1 METKVDFPKYI
12 IENFSNELDKKFM
25 EITDIF
31 TKSMLKVRETYSFN
45 IYSKGLA
52 LKEVEHDINDFIS
65 KYEIKKYK
73 NNQRLFEYDVPF
85 SLIGEWRELITQKRT
100 ATISD
105 KSNSEALF
113 TLTHSRF
120 ESIIE
125 KLLDVYYKTFP
136 NANTKKIENFTLEN
150 LKEFSSILE
159 IGQYFHEQMVSQKIH
174 EPKKKLFL
182 WMKDK
187 VGLDI
192 DKKEYQLFELLYG
205 MRNCIVHHDSI
216 FDSRTAKLSKSW
228 IKGNQFLV
236 TSDIFYENWDCLF
249 RLGHNMII
257 SIWNNMGKSES
268 IFYLSSKHYMNWTEY
283 IDSSSMLNIVQYL
296 LYSKM
301 KRNVDDEI
309 ALKLHYCQMLKE
321 IEENYLEILDEIEWT
336 TKSEKYLI
344 IKYGI
349 LDDID
354 RVFECMKG
362 FKKNST
368 IEFSRQKIPL
378 KLLLGFPYFN
388 GVIDSPR
395 FFNIYNEIFGKKA
408 YKDFIINFQTGND
421 LSYLN

>member
-174 EPKKKLFL
+174 EPKKKLF
-182 WMKDK
+182 
-187 VGLDI
+187 
-192 DKKEYQLFELLYG
+192 
-205 MRNCIVHHDSI
+205 
-216 FDSRTAKLSKSW
+216 
-228 IKGNQFLV
+228 
-236 TSDIFYENWDCLF
+236 
-249 RLGHNMII
+249 
-257 SIWNNMGKSES
+257 
-268 IFYLSSKHYMNWTEY
+268 
-283 IDSSSMLNIVQYL
+283 
-296 LYSKM
+296 
-301 KRNVDDEI
+301 
-309 ALKLHYCQMLKE
+309 
-321 IEENYLEILDEIEWT
+321 
-336 TKSEKYLI
+336 
-344 IKYGI
+344 
-349 LDDID
+349 
-354 RVFECMKG
+354 
-362 FKKNST
+362 
-368 IEFSRQKIPL
+368 
-378 KLLLGFPYFN
+378 
-388 GVIDSPR
+388 
-395 FFNIYNEIFGKKA
+395 
-408 YKDFIINFQTGND
+408 
-421 LSYLN
+421 